1 MSHQQALPTSRRPIP
16 FACAGDA
23 AGMHTEH
30 HIQAAGGVDPEA
42 LDDQVAEMYRGVVT
56 EEPRPARPHVRPLGE
71 ALGYP
76 PLCAHG
82 MNSFTDRD
90 YGLGLARL
98 RRG

>member
-1 MSHQQALPTSRRPIP
+1 
-16 FACAGDA
+16 
-23 AGMHTEH
+23 MHTEN

-42 LDDQVAEMYRGVVT
+42 LDDQVAEIYHRGVAT
-56 EEPRPARPHVRPLGE
+56 EEPRPALPHTRPLSE

-82 MNSFTDRD
+82 MNSFADSGYD
-90 YGLGLARL
+90 LALARL

>member
-1 MSHQQALPTSRRPIP
+1 MSHQQELPTSRRLIP

-23 AGMHTEH
+23 AGMHTKH
-30 HIQAAGGVDPEA
+30 HIQAAGGVDPEE
-42 LDDQVAEMYRGVVT
+42 LDDQVAEMDCGVAN
-56 EEPRPARPHVRPLGE
+56 EGPRPAPPHGRPLGE

-82 MNSFTDRD
+82 MNSFTDGD
-90 YGLGLARL
+90 YGLALARL

>member
-1 MSHQQALPTSRRPIP
+1 MSHQQALPTSRRLIP

-42 LDDQVAEMYRGVVT
+42 LDDQVAEMYRGVAT
-56 EEPRPARPHVRPLGE
+56 EEPRPAPPRARPLGE

-90 YGLGLARL
+90 YGLALARL